1 MVTVRPRSIP
11 TAVESPSGGPSIDR
25 VSTDAGVSAAKQKAS
40 EGTASEGT
48 AKADRTRRLI
58 FLAALEVAE
67 NRDLEAIRFASIASA
82 AGVSRATVYNYFD
95 SPEAL
100 FEALALEFRRDILAF
115 LDQLEA
121 EISDPL
127 LRIAAG
133 LIGVFRRTE
142 EEPRWGTFAARWRA
156 PSASMATQVHVMRW
170 VREAAQDKRTS
181 FDETLCAEVAFMMRG
196 VPNFAMM
203 SHEDPMTGV
212 ESRGKLTVLLFR
224 SIGVDAA
231 IAKQIVLQAE
241 TLPGMGP
248 KFFV

>member
-1 MVTVRPRSIP
+1 MASSVTGAGDDSVRWD
-11 TAVESPSGGPSIDR
+11 TSG
-25 VSTDAGVSAAKQKAS
+25 SAQKI
-40 EGTASEGT
+40 SEGT
-48 AKADRTRRLI
+48 AKADRTRRQI

-67 NRDLEAIRFASIASA
+67 TRDLEAIRFASIASA

-115 LDQLEA
+115 LDQLEV

-142 EEPRWGTFAARWRA
+142 DEPRWGTFAARWRA
-156 PSASMATQVHVMRW
+156 PSMSMATQTHVMRW
-170 VREAAQDKRTS
+170 VYEAAQDQRTS
-181 FDETLCAEVAFMMRG
+181 IDEEMVPEVAFLFRG

-203 SHEDPMTGV
+203 SHEDPMTGRT
-212 ESRGKLTVLLFR
+212 SRGKLSALLLR
-224 SIGVDAA
+224 SIGVDAT